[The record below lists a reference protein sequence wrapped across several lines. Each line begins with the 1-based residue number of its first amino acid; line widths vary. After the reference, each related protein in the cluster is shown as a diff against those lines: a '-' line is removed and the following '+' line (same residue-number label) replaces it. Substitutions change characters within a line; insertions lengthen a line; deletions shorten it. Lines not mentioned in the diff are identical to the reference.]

1 MKLTHAQLEQ
11 FHNIFSVNNLQ
22 CFGSRIQNGGWA
34 ERERERP
41 CASAVPHML
50 VFSCLSYFYKWLSWR
65 VHKLLL
71 SFISPEQT
79 DGVHE
84 KLWGPRV
91 SREAPWLPVLM
102 FVPNN
107 DMSRKSNRLSLLLL
121 CPSPIRVER
130 PGSPCWCGGV
140 TVLSRQSP
148 LACPEWSGGE
158 RWSCG

>member
-71 SFISPEQT
+71 SIISPEQT
-79 DGVHE
+79 DGVRE

-91 SREAPWLPVLM
+91 SREAPWLPGLM

-107 DMSRKSNRLSLLLL
+107 DMSRKSNRDF
-121 CPSPIRVER
+121 PSFY
-130 PGSPCWCGGV
+130 S
-140 TVLSRQSP
+140 VLHP
-148 LACPEWSGGE
+148 LEWSGPAPPVGVE
-158 RWSCG
+158 GLQCSAGNLL